1 MTNKPSWLPD
11 IISFSDYNSNWNKY
25 LGKLYEIFKKDF
37 IDSKPQYD
45 NKPVLFNNRQIN
57 NYPACFWH
65 LITEDKVEHYDRMS
79 EENISLLRCERICWI
94 RPVIEN
100 HSDNIVS
107 VWENKRKR
115 KTNTIFF
122 LEDLDYI
129 VILTNVKNRF
139 YLLTAYYI
147 NHSHRKEQII
157 RERDQYLKMQ
167 KPPRNG
173 TA

>member
-11 IISFSDYNSNWNKY
+11 IISFSDYNSDWKKY
-25 LGKLYEIFKKDF
+25 LGKLFEIFKKDF

-45 NKPVLFNNRQIN
+45 NKPVLFDNRQIN

-65 LITEDKVEHYDRMS
+65 LITENKIKDYDRVS

-100 HSDNIVS
+100 YTDNIVS
-107 VWENKRKR
+107 VWENKRRR

-157 RERDQYLKMQ
+157 REREQYLKMQ
-167 KPPRNG
+167 KPPQNG